1 MVWAPITF
9 SMAASEFVSA
19 VDWLTKVGI
28 LAGATLVVC
37 LFQPAFV
44 KRFVNPFDP
53 QTADEKEL
61 QKVHA
66 FIGVDNRPKGPLE
79 LGDEQKDRIT
89 KNRELFRKESC
100 LYQKDNE
107 KFKDFKDFE
116 SLHFP
121 PSYGTLGLIRQTA
134 GQALKRIDFLVT
146 QQMESK
152 QKDDLEKYTKILLT
166 ALDIA
171 NGDTVIRHEY
181 AGIEIDV
188 EGLRS
193 LFERVAT
200 KSAKDLEG
208 RLAIDTTG
216 GTALHT
222 LAAAKASEGTEA
234 LIIYNNARVVRD
246 RERCPSLQLVEV

>member
-1 MVWAPITF
+1 
-9 SMAASEFVSA
+9 MAASEFVSA

-107 KFKDFKDFE
+107 KFEDFKDFE

-246 RERCPSLQLVEV
+246 RERCPSLQVVEV